1 MRFFHFIHAEQFQF
15 YSSVQFPILSSLL
28 LIPSSNSISL
38 TNQSK
43 NYCLK
48 EDERDGGGDLPTEIR
63 GLGSTS
69 KWKYA
74 QKTSW
79 RIYA

>member
-28 LIPSSNSISL
+28 LIPPSNSISL

-43 NYCLK
+43 NYRLK
-48 EDERDGGGDLPTEIR
+48 EDELDSGGDMLTEIS
-63 GLGSTS
+63 GLG
-69 KWKYA
+69 
-74 QKTSW
+74 
-79 RIYA
+79 